1 LIVIIIALFLLFSNP
16 LSTFSNKSALLSND
30 MAFAESAS
38 FGGRGISPSVS
49 QDFAPEVEERIIT
62 KTASLST
69 EIERGDFHES
79 EAKLKAIIESSDS
92 FILNQNVNKHGTKK
106 NSYFSGSY
114 QIKVEVSKYDSI
126 VSQLKEIG
134 EVQSFNEN
142 VLDITGGHTNLQI
155 ELDTE
160 KARLKRFNVMLNEA
174 KEISDKIELNDR
186 TFNQERR
193 VKFLEDS
200 LENVDQRVQYST
212 LHLSITEKQSE
223 YANIVFV
230 KFSEITRTFVNNLN
244 SLIKLFFSLIP
255 WVIAIT
261 IIYYAYRR
269 FKK

>member
-1 LIVIIIALFLLFSNP
+1 
-16 LSTFSNKSALLSND
+16 
-30 MAFAESAS
+30 
-38 FGGRGISPSVS
+38 
-49 QDFAPEVEERIIT
+49 
-62 KTASLST
+62 
-69 EIERGDFHES
+69 
-79 EAKLKAIIESSDS
+79 
-92 FILNQNVNKHGTKK
+92 
-106 NSYFSGSY
+106 
-114 QIKVEVSKYDSI
+114 
-126 VSQLKEIG
+126 
-134 EVQSFNEN
+134 
-142 VLDITGGHTNLQI
+142 
-155 ELDTE
+155 
-160 KARLKRFNVMLNEA
+160 MLNEA

-255 WVIAIT
+255 WIITIT